1 MGVILLAT
9 INAKWIHPSL
19 ALRLLKANLGEY
31 EHEAE
36 ILEFAIRQPFS
47 EKLES
52 ILKANPRILGLS
64 VAIWNH
70 VATKELLEA
79 AFQTW
84 GQRRPVV
91 ILGGPEASSLD
102 ENAPLFR
109 YADYVVRGEGE
120 IVFRELCAHILKG
133 SHAEPSVKTIPSAI
147 SVCGKFIAAKPVDLA
162 AIDPGY
168 RLYTQEDL
176 TRKLTY
182 VEASRGCPFDCEFC
196 MSSLDKTVRFFP
208 LASFLKYMEDL
219 FQRGARAFKFLDRTF
234 NLDTLRAAS
243 ILEFFLARLEQ
254 AREARRHDHKA
265 GHYVH
270 FEMIPSRFP
279 TELRTL
285 LMRFPPSSL
294 RLEVGVQ
301 TFNAKTSALIN
312 RKSDPEKELE
322 HIVFL
327 REKTNAVI
335 HADLIAG
342 LPGEDFASFANGF
355 NRLWQALSG
364 ENRCGSPENREN
376 RMEIQLGILKCLPG
390 TPLARKAGELG
401 LCFSEIPPY
410 DVLETSALSCQEL
423 DRIKNFA
430 RFWELLVN
438 RGAVCAT
445 VLFSGN
451 ESAYANAHTDARA
464 DARAVFERFMYI
476 AGKLRER
483 FGRNWGIDKKELLEA
498 FNSVAASLAGAPVR
512 L

>member
-1 MGVILLAT
+1 MSAILLAT

-47 EKLES
+47 EKLEA

-70 VATKELLEA
+70 TATKELLEA

-84 GQRRPVV
+84 GQKRPVV
-91 ILGGPEASSLD
+91 VLGGPEASSLD
-102 ENAPLFR
+102 EDAPLFR

-120 IVFRELCAHILKG
+120 IVFRELCARILKG

-147 SVCGKFIAAKPVDLA
+147 SVSGKFIAAKPVDLA
-162 AIDPGY
+162 AIDPGC

-182 VEASRGCPFDCEFC
+182 VEASRGCPFGCEFC

-208 LASFLKYMEDL
+208 LAPFLEHMEDL

-234 NLDTLRAAS
+234 NLDRLRAAS

-254 AREARRHDHKA
+254 ARQARYETQC
-265 GHYVH
+265 YVH
-270 FEMIPSRFP
+270 FEMIPSNFP

-285 LMRFPPSSL
+285 LMRFPPNSL

-301 TFNAKTSALIN
+301 TFNAKTSALVN
-312 RKSDPEKELE
+312 RESDPEKELE
-322 HIVFL
+322 NLVFL
-327 REKTNAVI
+327 REKTNAII

-355 NRLWQALSG
+355 NRLWLALSG
-364 ENRCGSPENREN
+364 EDRGGAPETCENRT
-376 RMEIQLGILKCLPG
+376 EIQLGILKCLPG
-390 TPLARKAGELG
+390 TPLARKSGELG
-401 LCFSEIPPY
+401 LCFSETPPY
-410 DVLETSALSCQEL
+410 DVLETSALSRQEL

-438 RGAVCAT
+438 RGAACGA
-445 VLFSGN
+445 VLFSGSDN
-451 ESAYANAHTDARA
+451 IFDS
-464 DARAVFERFMYI
+464 FMYI

-498 FNSVAASLAGAPVR
+498 FNSVAASLASAPVR

>member
-1 MGVILLAT
+1 MSTILLAT

-31 EHEAE
+31 EHDAE

-47 EKLES
+47 EKLEA

-70 VATKELLEA
+70 TATRELLEA

-84 GQRRPVV
+84 GQKRPVV
-91 ILGGPEASSLD
+91 VLGGPEASSLD
-102 ENAPLFR
+102 ENALLFR
-109 YADYVVRGEGE
+109 YADFVVRGEGE
-120 IVFRELCAHILKG
+120 MVFRELCARVMEG
-133 SHAEPSVKTIPSAI
+133 SHAEASVKTIPSAT
-147 SVCGKFIAAKPVDLA
+147 SVHGKFIAAKPVDLA

-176 TRKLTY
+176 SRKLTY
-182 VEASRGCPFDCEFC
+182 VEASRGCPFGCEFC

-208 LASFLKYMEDL
+208 LAPFLEYMEDL

-254 AREARRHDHKA
+254 AREARRQDHKT

-270 FEMIPSRFP
+270 FEMIPSSFP

-285 LMRFPPSSL
+285 LARFPPGSL

-301 TFNAKTSALIN
+301 TFNAKTSLLVN
-312 RKSDPEKELE
+312 RKSDPEKEVENL
-322 HIVFL
+322 VFL
-327 REKTNAVI
+327 REKTNVII

-342 LPGEDFASFANGF
+342 LPGEDFASFAKGF
-355 NRLWQALSG
+355 NRLWLVLSG
-364 ENRCGSPENREN
+364 ENRGDALETREN
-376 RMEIQLGILKCLPG
+376 RTEIQLGVLKCLPG

-401 LCFSEIPPY
+401 ICFSESPPY
-410 DVLETSALSCQEL
+410 DALETSALSWQEL
-423 DRIKNFA
+423 DR
-430 RFWELLVN
+430 
-438 RGAVCAT
+438 
-445 VLFSGN
+445 
-451 ESAYANAHTDARA
+451 
-464 DARAVFERFMYI
+464 
-476 AGKLRER
+476 
-483 FGRNWGIDKKELLEA
+483 
-498 FNSVAASLAGAPVR
+498 
-512 L
+512 